1 MLIPLVAVPLMAIF
15 GVPQFSPLVAS
26 PSHEGD
32 PRDPDVGL
40 GEAARFADGAP
51 PESLLDSG
59 RSSRRGTAANSS
71 APRAG
76 SRAVQPADDPFLEI
90 DHAADGNLSANDRRQ
105 PRSRR
110 DLPTHALAGWQ
121 VDASEQAAE
130 SRNAP
135 RDLDATARR
144 DPLGPRGE
152 RSLSAGAPRNADPRN
167 IDARNADARNTDAL
181 DDAPPFD
188 AQANPGADPFDGAD
202 GRQGAAAPSRLD
214 DDLLADGGDST
225 ADLGRTAADAEPRA
239 GGSALSRARRS
250 VEIAS
255 ERIERRGP
263 ITWKGAVH
271 RLNSLGIHQ
280 YQLQPGQGEGEFH
293 FSCSY
298 TPEDNPRICHRFE
311 AEANEPLKAVEKV
324 LSQIETWMDENR

>member
-59 RSSRRGTAANSS
+59 RSARPGSAANNA
-71 APRAG
+71 APRG
-76 SRAVQPADDPFLEI
+76 LTRAVQPADDPFLEI
-90 DHAADGNLSANDRRQ
+90 DHAAAGAPSANDGRQ

-110 DLPTHALAGWQ
+110 ELPTHALAGWQ
-121 VDASEQAAE
+121 VEASEQAAE

-135 RDLDATARR
+135 RDLDETTRR
-144 DPLGPRGE
+144 GQLEPRGE
-152 RSLSAGAPRNADPRN
+152 RSLSAGAARGTDARGT
-167 IDARNADARNTDAL
+167 DARNADAL

-202 GRQGAAAPSRLD
+202 SRQGAAAPSHAD
-214 DDLLADGGDST
+214 DDLLADGGDPT
-225 ADLGRTAADAEPRA
+225 ADLGQPTADADPRAGEPRA